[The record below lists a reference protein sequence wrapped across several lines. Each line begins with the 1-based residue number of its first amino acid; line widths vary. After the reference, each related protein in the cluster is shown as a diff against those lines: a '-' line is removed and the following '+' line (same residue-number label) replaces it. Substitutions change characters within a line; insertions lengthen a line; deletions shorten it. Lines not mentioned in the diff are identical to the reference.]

1 MGSARD
7 KPREMRHIDEKQGAN
22 AVGDLAETLEI
33 DDPRVCRAASDNEL
47 RLVFLSQPLH
57 LLVIDIAGVAA
68 HAIMDGVEPFAG
80 KVGRRAVGKVAAHV
94 YAHAEDGVAGLQYG
108 QENALIGLA
117 AGMRLH
123 IGELAVEQL
132 LRALD
137 GEFFRDVHHLAAAV
151 IALARVAFRIFVGED
166 GPCGFEHGL
175 RHVVLG
181 RNQLDLVML
190 TEKLTIQNGRDLGI
204 GLAER
209 RRKEL
214 GRGGM
219 RFVRCMLLLGHGG
232 HRPLFAETD

>member
-1 MGSARD
+1 MCS
-7 KPREMRHIDEKQGAN
+7 
-22 AVGDLAETLEI
+22 
-33 DDPRVCRAASDNEL
+33 
-47 RLVFLSQPLH
+47 LSQPLH

-108 QENALIGLA
+108 KENALIGLA

-137 GEFFRDVHHLAAAV
+137 GEFFRDVDHLAAAV
-151 IALARVAFRIFVGED
+151 IALAGVAFRIFVGED

-181 RNQLDLVML
+181 RDQLDLVML
-190 TEKLTIQNGRDLGI
+190 TEKLTIQNAAISGSDWLSGAVKNLAGAVCVSCDVCCFSDTGDT
-204 GLAER
+204 GLYLLR
-209 RRKEL
+209 RID
-214 GRGGM
+214 GA
-219 RFVRCMLLLGHGG
+219 V
-232 HRPLFAETD
+232 